1 MTVEVFK
8 PVLKKPISLQP
19 STVQSVYKAPRI
31 SKAITPTPV
40 PSNVR
45 PVYRPI
51 KPSIELIVDIEAM
64 THPDGPSFAELEAI
78 ILAEGL

>member
-8 PVLKKPISLQP
+8 PVLKNPISLQSP
-19 STVQSVYKAPRI
+19 SMRSGYKAPRI
-31 SKAITPTPV
+31 AKAVVPTPV
-40 PSNVR
+40 PRDVR

-64 THPDGPSFAELEAI
+64 THPDEPSFAELEAI